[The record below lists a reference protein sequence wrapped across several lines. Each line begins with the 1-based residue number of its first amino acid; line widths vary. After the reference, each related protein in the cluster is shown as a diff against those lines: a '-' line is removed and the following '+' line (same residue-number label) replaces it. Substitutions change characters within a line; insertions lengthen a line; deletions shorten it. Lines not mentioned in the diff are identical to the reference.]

1 MDFITKVPI
10 RAKKYDF
17 IMVVV
22 NTLTKEVH
30 FVPIKLTHT
39 KVNIT
44 DIYMKELS
52 MMHGVPKENVYDIY
66 C

>member
-22 NTLTKEVH
+22 NTLTKEAH
-30 FVPIKLTHT
+30 FVPIKLTH
-39 KVNIT
+39 KEVNIAE
-44 DIYMKELS
+44 IYMKELA
-52 MMHGVPKENVYDIY
+52 MMHDVPKAIVYDIY
-66 C
+66 P